1 MSGDRT
7 SIVDGEDKA
16 KKQAF
21 KFQKHFTGIL
31 LSISHI
37 ERD

>member
-1 MSGDRT
+1 M

-31 LSISHI
+31 LSIRMRLSHI

>member
-16 KKQAF
+16 KKTGFQVSKAF
-21 KFQKHFTGIL
+21 YR
-31 LSISHI
+31 HI
-37 ERD
+37 TIH